1 MEHEIYKVNDIIVG
15 RVTGIQPYGAFVTFA
30 NGQTGLIHISE
41 ISSKFVKN
49 IEDYVKIDDEVRVK
63 ILGYE
68 EKNNYLKLSLKALG
82 DRERQNLKKPFT
94 FNKPKRIKMNFTDKD
109 FYPLKEKLTGWID
122 ESMEEQNMINLDY
135 SHVVIVFTHNCCF
148 K

>member
-63 ILGYE
+63 VLGYE
-68 EKNNYLKLSLKALG
+68 EIRGLKYAIIL
-82 DRERQNLKKPFT
+82 
-94 FNKPKRIKMNFTDKD
+94 
-109 FYPLKEKLTGWID
+109 
-122 ESMEEQNMINLDY
+122 
-135 SHVVIVFTHNCCF
+135 
-148 K
+148 